1 MSFRRGI
8 LLIICFTRSSSL
20 TLSHTQTHTSL
31 SAPCVPVN
39 VHAAVKCSSN
49 TVVASWDARPGA
61 LSYTGTLDSVS
72 SDAFTITTGGL
83 VNMEYPILRTL
94 VLLKYML
101 FYL

>member
-8 LLIICFTRSSSL
+8 LLIICFTPSSSL

-61 LSYTGTLDSVS
+61 LSYTGTLVGAKGFS
-72 SDAFTITTGGL
+72 TTCTLAPKGVLPRPRLCSGL
-83 VNMEYPILRTL
+83 QLQCGRH
-94 VLLKYML
+94 
-101 FYL
+101 